1 MKFGE
6 CVNCGQNVKVLNILE
21 LCETC
26 MVIPFPYNKCGCDN
40 EKSHPHQNP
49 HKTHK

>member
-6 CVNCGQNVKVLNILE
+6 CVNCGQKVNVLNILE

-26 MVIPFPYNKCGCDN
+26 MVIPFEDIKEKPCGIDHMTT
-40 EKSHPHQNP
+40 K
-49 HKTHK
+49 